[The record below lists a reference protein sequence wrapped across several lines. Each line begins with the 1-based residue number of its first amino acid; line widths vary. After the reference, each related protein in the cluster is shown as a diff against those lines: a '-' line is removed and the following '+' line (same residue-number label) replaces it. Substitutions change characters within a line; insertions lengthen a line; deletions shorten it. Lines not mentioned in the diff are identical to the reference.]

1 MKTPKYNEIR
11 VKSNNSALKP
21 ASGHETAY
29 SIVNGNV
36 LNILITLRGIEHDF
50 EQEFRA
56 LARSTDTCVDAIS
69 DKFYDGYVAMQDSI
83 KKLLAET
90 TEVNVQKL

>member
-1 MKTPKYNEIR
+1 MPNPMKLEKNRSEVSST
-11 VKSNNSALKP
+11 ST
-21 ASGHETAY
+21 SGHETAY

-36 LNILITLRGIEHDF
+36 LNILITLREIEHDF

-83 KKLLAET
+83 KRLLAET

>member
-1 MKTPKYNEIR
+1 M
-11 VKSNNSALKP
+11 NNSNAPKP

-50 EQEFRA
+50 EREFRA

-69 DKFYDGYVAMQDSI
+69 DKFYDGYAAMQDSI
-83 KKLLAET
+83 KRLLAET